1 MKQLRY
7 GISLILLGNL
17 LYLSYIFFSSD
28 KSSSFGDFSNGFL
41 LGLSIGTNL
50 IGIIMVAIYMSKSK
64 NNKIDK

>member
-7 GISLILLGNL
+7 GLSLILFGNL
-17 LYLSYIFFSSD
+17 LYLLYILLSST

-41 LGLSIGTNL
+41 LGLSIGINL
-50 IGIIMVAIYMSKSK
+50 IGIIIVAIYMSKSK